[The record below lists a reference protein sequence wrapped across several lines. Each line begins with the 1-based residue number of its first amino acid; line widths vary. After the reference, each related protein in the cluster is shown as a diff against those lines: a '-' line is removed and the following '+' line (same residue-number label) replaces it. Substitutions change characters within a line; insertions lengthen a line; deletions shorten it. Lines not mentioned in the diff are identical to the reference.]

1 MTTHHRIARSL
12 AVTLALALG
21 VGTAP
26 AVGRTFDVNAN
37 GSPIPTGTY
46 TTGHPSAP
54 AYSSRTEPIARI
66 SPPSGG
72 FDWGDAGIGAAAGF
86 SVSMI
91 GVGGALATSRRRG
104 RRTRG
109 TALTS

>member
-72 FDWGDAGIGAAAGF
+72 FDWGDAGIGAAGGF
-86 SVSMI
+86 ALSLI
-91 GVGGALATSRRRG
+91 GIGGALAIAQGRSRS
-104 RRTRG
+104 T
-109 TALTS
+109 TP